1 MEENSNLV
9 NNARALVISG
19 SEIVLYISFATGIL
33 AFLLPLILASDF
45 FKTATFNSYVARS
58 FSQLTKNKKRRKNIE
73 KSENGIEKS
82 PEKFK
87 LTESKFFF
95 SPFADFH
102 NEAPNRN
109 FDRIFGL
116 WTFRF

>member
-95 SPFADFH
+95 SFC
-102 NEAPNRN
+102 
-109 FDRIFGL
+109 
-116 WTFRF
+116 RFSQ